1 MNYKLKEVID
11 AIYKAGDVLDKKSLG
26 VSRNVKISTRECI
39 KKDLCSFLIYLI
51 AAGEKITWQEAT
63 VIQDYTGYNYTIDEI
78 QHIIVEGKIGGED
91 FEREIPMSMRV
102 FVKADD
108 LVKRRQSGVSGALL
122 VTYEG
127 LGQEILTCDN
137 EKTDNKKRKLIKYLT
152 LLENYINGEVKEE
165 VLLKAEERVFDDEKS
180 ALLISSENGDESI
193 EELLNELNSLTGLED
208 VKKDV
213 NSLINLLRIRKMRE
227 ERGMKQIPMSLHL
240 VFSGNPGT
248 GKTTVARLLAK
259 IYHKLGVLSEGHLVE
274 VDRAGL
280 VGGYI
285 GQTAIKVQEVVQKSL
300 GGILFIDEAYS
311 LTVNKSEKD
320 FGLEAVDT
328 LLKAMEDHRDD
339 LIIIVAG
346 YPDLMNQFLDSNPG
360 LRSRF
365 NKFINFADYK
375 PEELVD
381 IFKNMCNKSEYKATS
396 DCLEYVCK
404 YFEKRYIMR
413 EANFANGRDVR
424 NFFEMAVVNQANR
437 LSGDIDIS
445 NEELEEITL
454 ADVKSIVL

>member
-11 AIYKAGDVLDKKSLG
+11 KIYKAGDVLDKKSLG
-26 VSRNVKISTRECI
+26 ISRNVKISTRECI

-51 AAGEKITWQEAT
+51 AADEKITWQEAT

-91 FEREIPMSMRV
+91 FEREIPMSMQV
-102 FVKADD
+102 FVKADNR
-108 LVKRRQSGVSGALL
+108 LKTEAGEALL
-122 VTYEG
+122 TIYEC
-127 LGQEILTCDN
+127 LGQVILTCDN
-137 EKTDNKKRKLIKYLT
+137 EKTDNKKQKLIKYLT

-165 VLLKAEERVFDDEKS
+165 VLLKAEERVFGDENS
-180 ALLISSENGDESI
+180 ALSISSEKGDESV

-213 NSLINLLRIRKMRE
+213 NSLINLLRIRKIRE

-259 IYHKLGVLSEGHLVE
+259 IYHKLGVLSEGNLVE

-339 LIIIVAG
+339 LIVIVAG